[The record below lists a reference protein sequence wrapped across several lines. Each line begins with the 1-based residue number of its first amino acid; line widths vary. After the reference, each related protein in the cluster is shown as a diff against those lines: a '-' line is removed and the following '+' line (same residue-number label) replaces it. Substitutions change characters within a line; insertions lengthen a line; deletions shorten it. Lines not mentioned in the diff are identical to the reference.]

1 MILLYSGSIPDEA
14 SLRGFGPGIKNNI
27 INYNLKLLLNIRIR
41 QFRNNQAL
49 SKDTKQRKF
58 SLLTHF
64 FWRELKV
71 KVLFVL
77 VIKAHFFSIVLL
89 GVY

>member
-1 MILLYSGSIPDEA
+1 MILLYSVSIPNEA

-27 INYNLKLLLNIRIR
+27 KNYNLKLLLNIRIR
-41 QFRNNQAL
+41 KFRSNQAL
-49 SKDTKQRKF
+49 SKGTKQRRF

>member
-1 MILLYSGSIPDEA
+1 MILLYSVSIPDEA

-27 INYNLKLLLNIRIR
+27 KNYNLELLLNIRIR
-41 QFRNNQAL
+41 KFRSNQAL
-49 SKDTKQRKF
+49 SKGTKQRF

-64 FWRELKV
+64 FWREL

-77 VIKAHFFSIVLL
+77 VIKAHFFSIVLF